1 MGNSGNK
8 EKNKDSK
15 LNKILIITLIIFV
28 LSGALAITIILN
40 KGVIF
45 GKRLVTIAENASA
58 EPIHV
63 IQIVSTNNYLKNV
76 GDIVELK
83 ISIDGQDVAN
93 RRRI

>member
-1 MGNSGNK
+1 MGNNK
-8 EKNKDSK
+8 NDNDKR
-15 LNKILIITLIIFV
+15 LNKILIIAIIIFI
-28 LSGALAITIILN
+28 LSATLAITIILN

-76 GDIVELK
+76 GDTVELK
-83 ISIDGQDVAN
+83 ISIDGQDVSN